1 MILRVRSK
9 SVDEDIDVRQDQ
21 SRSSLDTL
29 AVQNPLGRRKNNH
42 LGCFACSAHN
52 FPMTAGTVLR
62 QLRSRLQQLL
72 RRRGQ
77 TREDA
82 EDVIQDAFLRL
93 QVYYRKGGQVREPE
107 AFLVRTAMR
116 LAINHHR
123 DARRRI
129 QAQER
134 VKTLPLVDMEP
145 APEEMMAAEQTLQS
159 MARKLDSVSRR
170 TREVFL
176 LHRVDGL
183 SYAQISKLYG
193 MTTKA
198 VERRIARAML
208 AIYQDDPDAGHERSM
223 E

>member
-1 MILRVRSK
+1 
-9 SVDEDIDVRQDQ
+9 
-21 SRSSLDTL
+21 
-29 AVQNPLGRRKNNH
+29 
-42 LGCFACSAHN
+42 
-52 FPMTAGTVLR
+52 MTAGTVLR
-62 QLRSRLQQLL
+62 ELRIRLQKLL
-72 RRRGQ
+72 RRRGR

-93 QVYYRKGGQVREPE
+93 QVYYQKGGQVREPE

-123 DARRRI
+123 DVRRRA

-134 VKTLPLVDMEP
+134 AKTLPLLDVEP
-145 APEEMMAAEQTLQS
+145 TPEEMVAAEETLQA
-159 MARKLDSVSRR
+159 MARQLDSVSRR

-208 AIYQDDPDAGHERSM
+208 AVSQDDPDAGHERSI

>member
-1 MILRVRSK
+1 
-9 SVDEDIDVRQDQ
+9 
-21 SRSSLDTL
+21 
-29 AVQNPLGRRKNNH
+29 
-42 LGCFACSAHN
+42 
-52 FPMTAGTVLR
+52 MTAGTVLR

-116 LAINHHR
+116 LASNYHR

-159 MARKLDSVSRR
+159 VARKLDSVSCR